1 MYIEDPVPQYTYFV
15 NKIKELFPDL
25 AYLHVTEP
33 RFVYLEDRDPKDE
46 VRVFSPAAGNVL
58 IDVSLPVQ

>member
-1 MYIEDPVPQYTYFV
+1 MHIEDPIPQYTYLV

-33 RFVYLEDRDPKDE
+33 RLVYLEDRDPKDE
-46 VRVFSPAAGNVL
+46 VRIF
-58 IDVSLPVQ
+58 VSILPRFTSD

>member
-1 MYIEDPVPQYTYFV
+1 MHIEDPIPQYTYLV

-33 RFVYLEDRDPKDE
+33 RLVYLEDRDPKDE
-46 VRVFSPAAGNVL
+46 VRIF
-58 IDVSLPVQ
+58 VSIFPGVTSD